1 MSAAS
6 QEARAGAE
14 RRRWFAAASAAVER
28 RQASASRWTR
38 AAPPPLSSPRKRRRM
53 QVGVRRLDIRVCRRS
68 AFLISCAGRDRD
80 GCRSHRRRHPTGSG
94 PELFVFRGAK
104 LGCERAARTLLRG
117 HCERQ
122 RSNPAL
128 GAGLDRLVAE
138 PVIGP
143 ATSGRTRGL
152 RRCFG
157 EGQSDSLRC

>member
-1 MSAAS
+1 MAAAS
-6 QEARAGAE
+6 QEARAGA
-14 RRRWFAAASAAVER
+14 AAALVR
-28 RQASASRWTR
+28 C
-38 AAPPPLSSPRKRRRM
+38 RKRRGGTPTGERVPLDARRAPSSVLLRKRRM

-80 GCRSHRRRHPTGSG
+80 EAGTTAGGHPTGSG

>member
-1 MSAAS
+1 MAAAS

-38 AAPPPLSSPRKRRRM
+38 AAPPPLSSPARGEGCRLRA
-53 QVGVRRLDIRVCRRS
+53 RRLDIRVCRRS

-80 GCRSHRRRHPTGSG
+80 EAGTTAGGHPTGSG